1 MAIVGAG
8 AIGGWLA
15 ARLAQAGETVSV
27 LARGRT
33 LQAIRQNG
41 LTLTENGKTSVA
53 RIAASDAPSALGP
66 QDLVIVAVKGPALAA
81 VAPAIAQMLGPE
93 TAVLPAMNGIGWWFT
108 HGLEAPLGAMTL
120 ESVDAGGAIAS
131 AIPPARVIGCVV
143 HASSQLSAP
152 GAVAH
157 TKGNRLII
165 GEPSGAA
172 TARLA
177 RIAGVLR
184 GAGFDVEES
193 PRVQQ
198 AVWYKLWGNMTM
210 NPISALT
217 RATTDRILDD
227 ALVQSFAL
235 AVMAEA
241 RDAGARIGCA
251 IAESG
256 EDRMAVT
263 RKLGAIKTSMLQ
275 DVESGRPLE
284 LDALLAAPREI
295 AMRAGVAT
303 PHMDA
308 LHGLARLFDEV
319 RRGDGEKAGA
329 P

>member
-1 MAIVGAG
+1 
-8 AIGGWLA
+8 
-15 ARLAQAGETVSV
+15 
-27 LARGRT
+27 
-33 LQAIRQNG
+33 
-41 LTLTENGKTSVA
+41 
-53 RIAASDAPSALGP
+53 
-66 QDLVIVAVKGPALAA
+66 
-81 VAPAIAQMLGPE
+81 
-93 TAVLPAMNGIGWWFT
+93 
-108 HGLEAPLGAMTL
+108 MTL
-120 ESVDAGGAIAS
+120 ETIDPHGAIAS

-143 HASSQLSAP
+143 HASSRVSAP
-152 GAVAH
+152 GVVAH

-165 GEPSGAA
+165 GEPAGAG

-177 RIAGVLR
+177 PIAAVLR
-184 GAGFDVEES
+184 GAGLDVEES
-193 PRVQQ
+193 PRIQQ

-217 RATTDRILDD
+217 RATTDLILDD
-227 ALVQSFAL
+227 ALVARFAL

-241 RDAGARIGCA
+241 KDVGARIGCA

-263 RKLGAIKTSMLQ
+263 RRLGAIKTSMLQ
-275 DVESGRPLE
+275 DVESGHPLE

-295 AMRAGVAT
+295 ATRAGVPT